1 MVRARFVIVLFNG
14 AAYLENLLGYFLDQL
29 TPEDEL
35 ILVDNA
41 SQEGS
46 TDLVREK

>member
-1 MVRARFVIVLFNG
+1 
-14 AAYLENLLGYFLDQL
+14 LDQL

-41 SQEGS
+41 SRDGS